1 MNPVLATQPLTPS
14 RNALV
19 LTVLALMAAVLL
31 PALPATAEDER
42 RIQVTG
48 EAERRVAPDM
58 AMLRMEIVE
67 EHEQADV
74 ARAEVDRISAKALGI
89 IRAAGVAAADTDTTG
104 MSISPRYHWIKSDQ
118 RQEITGYRVG
128 RSIEIRL
135 LELDKLGDLLTQL
148 SDAGVNQMSAPQPG
162 LQDRETIYQ
171 QVLAAAAKNARMR
184 ASAMAM
190 AVDAELGPI
199 ITMSAHGAPNPR
211 PLRREMAMM
220 QAADAAP
227 ASAPE
232 SYQAGHITFRVNV
245 SANFALR

>member
-1 MNPVLATQPLTPS
+1 MNLPLAKQSIIPS

-19 LTVLALMAAVLL
+19 MTALGLLAALILQ
-31 PALPATAEDER
+31 ALPASAEDER
-42 RIQVTG
+42 SIQITG

-67 EHEQADV
+67 EHEQAAV

-104 MSISPRYHWIKSDQ
+104 MSISPRYRWNKSDQ

-135 LELDKLGDLLTQL
+135 LDLDKLGDLLTQL
-148 SDAGVNQMSAPQPG
+148 SDAGVNQMSAPEPG
-162 LQDRETIYQ
+162 LTDRETIYQ
-171 QVLAAAAKNARMR
+171 QVLAAAAENARVR
-184 ASAMAM
+184 ASAMAS
-190 AVDAELGPI
+190 ALGEELGPVI
-199 ITMSAHGAPNPR
+199 SMSAHGAPSPR

-220 QAADAAP
+220 SADAATE
-227 ASAPE
+227 SAPQ